1 MNQVRKLLWVF
12 LAVLVIA
19 STAYAEEGRGEVSFN
34 VGWIFSDGVTG
45 DNFLA
50 PNGNVY
56 NRIDPKDSFAWGFTG
71 EYYVTDN
78 VEAGFRF
85 NRQQSQLEISGPS
98 VTTEVGDMKVDGY
111 HGIFS
116 YNFGDHDAGMR
127 PFVYG
132 GLGATHFGG
141 VTFQK
146 FNGTIGETST
156 LTKFSTTWGGGV
168 KLHASEH
175 IGVRAE
181 VNWTPTH
188 IKTDEEGWW
197 CDPYWGCYVVGN
209 PQYSNQFGFSGGLNL
224 RF

>member
-1 MNQVRKLLWVF
+1 MNYTRKFLWVF
-12 LAVLVIA
+12 LAVLVA
-19 STAYAEEGRGEVSFN
+19 GSTAYAEEGRGEVSFN

-50 PNGNVY
+50 PNGNIY

-85 NRQQSQLEISGPS
+85 NRQQSKLEIGGTT
-98 VTTEVGDMKVDGY
+98 TTEIGDMKVDGY

-116 YNFGDHDAGMR
+116 YNFGDHDAPMR

-141 VTFQK
+141 VSFQK
-146 FNGTIGETST
+146 VNGTIGETST
-156 LTKFSTTWGGGV
+156 LTKFSTTWGGGL
-168 KLHASEH
+168 KFHASEH
-175 IGVRAE
+175 LGFRAE